1 MPTMTTNGRN
11 VRIENRSRI
20 AAQNL
25 MEGDV
30 YLMRGEPNL
39 VVDRI
44 RRSEENGTV
53 IVTFN
58 NGTKRKFEWDDRV
71 SIVETP
77 ERHRY
82 RRNSLRRKGYRNYMT
97 VCATTRAAVVSTTPT
112 PKRKPKSKPA
122 TRR

>member
-11 VRIENRSRI
+11 VRIKNRSRI

-25 MEGDV
+25 MEGDEF
-30 YLMRGEPNL
+30 LMRGAPNIR
-39 VVDRI
+39 VVRI
-44 RRSEENGTV
+44 SRSELDSVT
-53 IVTFN
+53 VTFDD
-58 NGTKRKFEWDDRV
+58 GTKRKFEWDNRV

-82 RRNSLRRKGYRNYMT
+82 RRNSLRRNGYRNYLT
-97 VCATTRAAVVSTTPT
+97 VCKTRAVASSPTPTPT
-112 PKRKPKSKPA
+112 PKRKPKSKRP